1 MDPYTAP
8 DAPLDDP
15 AKAEAIPDAGVE
27 EHHLYAMVLK
37 MVLWGEKKEDVYHRL
52 DVNGVTGPAADLLY
66 NHARADRIATIR
78 DAYRKKVFIGIGLIL
93 AATVTFCAF
102 WWGLG
107 FIPRRRLLYG
117 CFAALG
123 IGLWKFIDGL
133 AGYLMAGTKEG
144 SVDGDL

>member
-1 MDPYTAP
+1 MDPYTSP
-8 DAPLDDP
+8 NAPLEDP
-15 AKAEAIPDAGVE
+15 AKAGTIPDAGVE
-27 EHHLYAMVLK
+27 EHRLYAMVLK

-52 DVNGVTGPAADLLY
+52 EVNNVTGPTADLLY

-78 DAYRKKVFIGIGLIL
+78 DACRKKFLIGIGLIL
-93 AATVTFCAF
+93 AATVTFCSF

-107 FIPRRRLLYG
+107 FLPRLLLYG

-123 IGLWKFIDGL
+123 IGLWKTIDGL

-144 SVDGDL
+144 SVEGDL